1 MAESCPGFATYQTL
15 SNGQVSV
22 NGQVPFVKS
31 ESLAQV
37 IVEAWNKHGSSITQV
52 SAQTGIPVHWFVGI
66 MMAESKGN
74 QYACSPCSL
83 CNESLCAE
91 GAGQRCCAF
100 GLMQMI
106 APTANKFGATP
117 TQLMQSPIQAL
128 LAAAGYIDAIA
139 EQVGDDLVRVAAAYN
154 AGVGSL
160 KKCGKQE
167 TTFGWYTNGNYPM
180 EVVQY
185 ANTFIGLQLAPVP
198 QSNTMLGALFATV
211 GLGIAAGIYTGK
223 IKWR

>member
-31 ESLAQV
+31 DQLAGMV
-37 IVEAWNKHGSSITQV
+37 DAAWAKYGSAITRV
-52 SAQTGIPVHWFVGI
+52 SQQSGIPVHWFVGI

-74 QYACSPCSL
+74 QYACSPCSI
-83 CNESLCAE
+83 CAASLCSE

-117 TQLMQSPIQAL
+117 TQLMQSPVQALQAAARYIQA
-128 LAAAGYIDAIA
+128 IVD
-139 EQVGDDLVRVAAAYN
+139 QVGSDLVRVAVAYN
-154 AGVGSL
+154 AGVGGL
-160 KKCGKQE
+160 NKCGKDG

-185 ANTFIGLQLAPVP
+185 ANTFLQLAPPAP
-198 QSNTMLGALFATV
+198 QAVSMLGALFATTGV
-211 GLGIAAGIYTGK
+211 AIAAGIYTGK

>member
-31 ESLAQV
+31 DALAEMVQ
-37 IVEAWNKHGSSITQV
+37 EAWGKHGSSIARV

-83 CNESLCAE
+83 CSSSLCAE

-106 APTANKFGATP
+106 APTANRYGVTP
-117 TQLMQSPIQAL
+117 TQLMQSPTQALFAAARYIQAL
-128 LAAAGYIDAIA
+128 VD
-139 EQVGDDLVRVAAAYN
+139 QVGTDLVRVAAAYN

-160 KKCGKQE
+160 KKCGKQGS
-167 TTFGWYTNGNYPM
+167 TFGWYTNGDYPM

-185 ANTFIGLQLAPVP
+185 SNTFIGLRLAPV
-198 QSNTMLGALFATV
+198 QSNSMLGALFATV

-223 IKWR
+223 LKWR